1 MKTLD
6 DVRWLSLSVCP
17 IFEVSFNYEYFDA
30 DTLVVIPTVK
40 SHIKLSGNIRRCR
53 RLQP

>member
-1 MKTLD
+1 MKTPD
-6 DVRWLSLSVCP
+6 VVRWLSLSVCP
-17 IFEVSFNYEYFDA
+17 VFEVSFNYEYADA
-30 DTLVVIPTVK
+30 DTRIVISTVK